1 MIKRAG
7 SVLLILFLINLLNF
21 LDRALP
27 GALAEPIRH
36 EFTLSDMALGWLST
50 VFTLMYAAVGLPLGY
65 LADRWHRPRLIAA
78 GVAIWSV
85 FTLAGA
91 LARSYVVLFIAR
103 IGVGVGE
110 ASCSPAAQS
119 LIGDLFPQRQRA
131 RAMAAFMVGLPL
143 GIFFSYILG
152 GQIGSRYGWRTTL
165 VFAGIPGLV
174 LAGLMAL
181 AREPARGALDAHL
194 RSSSGRGQ
202 LWTLLGTPTLWWII
216 ASGALHNFSMYAI
229 SAFLTP
235 FLQRF
240 HGLDLREANNVSS
253 VALGAVG
260 VIGMLGGGWASD
272 RLGTGRADRRILLAA
287 VAMLI
292 GAPLAFLGLRVHPGA
307 VWPAMSMIGAAMML
321 LYVYYASV
329 YAAIQD
335 VVEPG
340 SRGLAVGLYFFAM
353 YVLGASAGPVAT
365 GWLSD
370 HFALQAMQEAGSA
383 QMQEPFKAAG
393 LHAAMFIIPI
403 VSTVCALV
411 LCVASRTVTADVL
424 RLRSRANTIPSSLQ
438 AAPYRP

>member
-7 SVLLILFLINLLNF
+7 PVLLILFLINLLNF
-21 LDRALP
+21 LDRQLP

-36 EFTLSDMALGWLST
+36 EFGLSDTALGLLST

-91 LARSYVVLFIAR
+91 LARSYLVLFVAR

-131 RAMAAFMVGLPL
+131 RAMAAFMAGLPL
-143 GIFFSYILG
+143 GIFLAYIIG
-152 GQIGSRYGWRTTL
+152 GQIGSRYGWRATL
-165 VFAGIPGLV
+165 IFAGIPGL
-174 LAGLMAL
+174 LLGGLMLL
-181 AREPARGALDAHL
+181 AREPARGAADPHFTNG
-194 RSSSGRGQ
+194 SGRGQ

-240 HGLDLREANNVSS
+240 HGLGLREANNVAAL
-253 VALGAVG
+253 ALGAVG
-260 VIGMLGGGWASD
+260 IIGMLGGGWASD
-272 RLGTGRADRRILLAA
+272 RLGAGRADRRILLAA
-287 VAMLI
+287 VSMLT
-292 GAPLAFLGLRVHPGA
+292 GAPLAFLGLEVHAGGVLPS
-307 VWPAMSMIGAAMML
+307 MLMIGTAMML
-321 LYVYYASV
+321 LYVYYATV

-370 HFALQAMQEAGSA
+370 YFARQAMQAAGSA
-383 QMQEPFKAAG
+383 QMQESFKAAG
-393 LHAAMFIIPI
+393 LHTAMFIIPVI
-403 VSTVCALV
+403 STVCALV
-411 LCVASRTVTADVL
+411 LCAASRTVAADER
-424 RLRSRANTIPSSLQ
+424 RLRSRALVSAST
-438 AAPYRP
+438 